1 MATRVEVKANSAKE
15 FAGIAANAFVSNGN
29 MHPGTVLA
37 ALARMGGTYL
47 FRSFNLSL
55 QGVVPGQ
62 AVLSVAADSE
72 APKLLQI
79 VGAVLANAGIA
90 IDNTQAGTPTDPKHR
105 PALTFLVTQ
114 RKLEAAF
121 NPIKERD
128 ALTDLEAAHAAAAA
142 AAMVIQ
148 HCAKVMDPTVG
159 FGIAAFAFI
168 EGAKTA
174 PDPVSL
180 THVA

>member
-55 QGVVPGQ
+55 HGVVPGQ

-121 NPIKERD
+121 KPIKERD
-128 ALTDLEAAHAAAAA
+128 ALTDLEAAHAA